1 MGKSHD
7 PSTMPEPKP
16 NIALV
21 GPGRMGRGMAH
32 CFAYAGYP
40 VTIVDLKPREAT
52 DYPRIE
58 AECRDEVANNLHFLT
73 SLDVLTLPQ
82 VQPILNLIAFT
93 GPDDAA
99 DVLAA
104 ADVIMEGVPET
115 REAKAS
121 AFAEIGKHAR
131 ADAIV
136 ASTTSSMLVTDLEV
150 LIAHPERFL
159 NAHFLNPAYLIPL
172 VEVSP
177 SPNTDEAVTKRLMDL
192 LTAIGKVPV
201 RCAAS
206 PGYIIPRLQ
215 SLLLSEAARMVH
227 EGVASPEDI
236 DKAIMN
242 GFGPRYST
250 MGAVEFIDWG
260 GVDIVYYAGH
270 YLAKALNSPRHAPP
284 PELDQMIADGKK
296 GMREGQGYYD
306 FRSMDV
312 EAYQREKLSTLVHLL
327 RYLDRVPKPGV

>member
-1 MGKSHD
+1 MSAA
-7 PSTMPEPKP
+7 KP
-16 NIALV
+16 VIALV

-32 CFAYAGYP
+32 CFAYAGFP
-40 VTIVDLKPREAT
+40 VTVVDLKPREPA
-52 DYPRIE
+52 DYARIE
-58 AECRDEVANNLHFLT
+58 AEIRAEVAGNLRFLA
-73 SLDVLTLPQ
+73 SLDVLTEAQ
-82 VQPILNLIAFT
+82 IEPILDLIAFASPE
-93 GPDDAA
+93 GAA
-99 DVLAA
+99 PALAA

-121 AFAEIGKHAR
+121 AFAEIGRMAR
-131 ADAIV
+131 TDAVV
-136 ASTTSSMLVTDLEV
+136 ASTTSTMLVTELQELV
-150 LIAHPERFL
+150 AYPERFL

-177 SPNTDEAVTKRLMDL
+177 SPTTDEAATKRLMDL
-192 LTAIGKVPV
+192 LEAAGKVPV

-306 FRSMDV
+306 FREMDV
-312 EAYQREKLSTLVHLL
+312 EAYQHGKLSSLVHLL
-327 RYLDRVPKPGV
+327 RYLDRLPPPGV

>member
-1 MGKSHD
+1 M
-7 PSTMPEPKP
+7 STAKP
-16 NIALV
+16 AIALV

-40 VTIVDLKPREAT
+40 VTLVDLKPREPT
-52 DYPRIE
+52 DYARIE
-58 AECRDEVANNLHFLT
+58 TECRQEVENNLRFLA
-73 SLDVLTLPQ
+73 SLDVLNESHIA
-82 VQPILNLIAFT
+82 PILDLIAFA
-93 GPDDAA
+93 GPEGA
-99 DVLAA
+99 DNVLAA

-121 AFAEIGKHAR
+121 AFAEIGRMAPS
-131 ADAIV
+131 DAIV
-136 ASTTSSMLVTDLEV
+136 ASTTSSMLVTDLEA

-177 SPNTDEAVTKRLMDL
+177 SPTTDEAVTKRLMDL

-215 SLLLSEAARMVH
+215 SLMLSEAARMVH
-227 EGVASPEDI
+227 EGVASPEDL

-242 GFGPRYST
+242 GFGPRYAT

-284 PELDQMIADGKK
+284 PELDAMIAEGKK

-306 FRSMDV
+306 FRKMDV
-312 EAYQREKLSTLVHLL
+312 EAYQRQKLSTLVHLL
-327 RYLDRVPKPGV
+327 RYLDKVPKPGV